1 MDGKSSLP
9 VAFSSLSPHI
19 IMLYS
24 HAHILTHTLALS
36 DTDTHCPL
44 THTQYIHSFRHSHFA
59 ECDSSTQR
67 LSTKASHIS
76 RPHTHCAYSNGDNE
90 QKNIRKRLYFPSGV
104 VLTLVSLIFMAY
116 RKSQVVRGLFFL
128 SLQFATRRH
137 VQYPVSFHCFVKL
150 CLHSALNIIAACENW
165 CHSESQFSWLDLNS
179 G

>member
-90 QKNIRKRLYFPSGV
+90 RKLTEEYQETFVFPLWSCADAGV
-104 VLTLVSLIFMAY
+104 PDFYGIQEEPGRSRPVL
-116 RKSQVVRGLFFL
+116 
-128 SLQFATRRH
+128 
-137 VQYPVSFHCFVKL
+137 PVSPIRHTQTCTVPCVFPL
-150 CLHSALNIIAACENW
+150 LR
-165 CHSESQFSWLDLNS
+165 
-179 G
+179 